1 MDLMSKPKELYKY
14 RSCDFSAIVQR
25 WNFDSS
31 VDATLQ
37 SNFQVAQCRAVL
49 LRDLPHIRSDYA
61 KKTARTLALIKGNV
75 SR

>member
-1 MDLMSKPKELYKY
+1 MSKPKDLYKY
-14 RSCDFSAIVQR
+14 RSCDFSAIVQS

-37 SNFQVAQCRAVL
+37 SNFQVAQCRGVL
-49 LRDLPHIRSDYA
+49 LRDLPHVRSDWA
-61 KKTARTLALIKGNV
+61 KKTARTLAWIKDSG